1 MGLDDAWQELN
12 SGPGKKG
19 YHNASGDPIV
29 NTTRFPNMGEMV
41 QYAHALNLTAGWY
54 GNNCMSADMNSSVV
68 HFERDVAAFR
78 RFGFDSYKLDSCGGQ
93 KDIALWT
100 NLLTLSGGGVVIED
114 CHNGPYFP
122 SPSYRPDRPPYCPW
136 HFYRTS
142 VDIEVLYGSIFGIN
156 LPQTL
161 AFTAQNLSF
170 PGCWG
175 YPDMLEVCWSHPH
188 LFPPYIF
195 SNPYPPSLPQS
206 LSLPTRWASPLAFTR
221 VRWPLPFPSPG
232 HTLGHG
238 VSYPRPSS
246 WDWTCATQPP
256 WTLIGP
262 FYPTRRP
269 LQ

>member
-1 MGLDDAWQELN
+1 M
-12 SGPGKKG
+12 
-19 YHNASGDPIV
+19 
-29 NTTRFPNMGEMV
+29 

-78 RFGFDSYKLDSCGGQ
+78 RFNFDSFKLDSCGGE

-100 NLLTLSGGGVVIED
+100 NLLTLSGGGVVTEN

-122 SPSYRPDRPPYCPW
+122 SPSYRPDRPPYCPF

-156 LPQTL
+156 FPQTL

-175 YPDMLEVCWSHPH
+175 YPDMLEVNPIPNLPTQHISSLTPTP
-188 LFPPYIF
+188 FPP
-195 SNPYPPSLPQS
+195 PLPT
-206 LSLPTRWASPLAFTR
+206 LPTRWASLPAFTR

-238 VSYPRPSS
+238 ASYPRPSS
-246 WDWTCATQPP
+246 WDWMCVTQPP
-256 WTLIGP
+256 WTRTGP
-262 FYPTRRP
+262 SYPTRRP